1 MEGAQ
6 WSDGRVERRITLGGL
21 HPDNSGR
28 RLHWRVGTA
37 AHARELARALVA
49 AADEIEQLDEVTR

>member
-1 MEGAQ
+1 MSNAV
-6 WSDGRVERRITLGGL
+6 SLSAAYY
-21 HPDNSGR
+21 PDNSGR

-37 AHARELARALVA
+37 AHARQLARALVA